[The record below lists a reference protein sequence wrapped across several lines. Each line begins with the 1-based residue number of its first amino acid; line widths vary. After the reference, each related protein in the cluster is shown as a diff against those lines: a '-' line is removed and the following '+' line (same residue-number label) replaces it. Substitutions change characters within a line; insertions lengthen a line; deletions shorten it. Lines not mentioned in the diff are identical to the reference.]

1 MILPLFQFA
10 AQPSNQTLTIDGF
23 IQTITQ
29 SVYFTWAVI
38 AIVAVA
44 VLVGCAFILRAIL
57 YKKYQKA
64 QAFNTVALKVLVPST
79 KKSEGEGGKVEE
91 DERLEQIKENIAIA
105 ETFFSAVAGLS
116 RGKGLKRIKDWFTG
130 GEQDFSFEIVVENQ
144 IIKFYIDV
152 PIDQKEFIK
161 QQIYSQYPDAK
172 IEEKVDYNLFDEDS
186 HIMGAYLQT
195 EKPGYFP
202 LKTYQDAESDP
213 LDALLNPLSS
223 IQANNAGAAIQYVVR
238 PANPK
243 WRQEGTDV
251 VREVKEG
258 EKFEQVIN
266 ETVLDKIAEGV
277 KFFFKELS
285 KQAQSPEEQSKMDQ
299 EDNYQLS
306 SKEQEMLEGIEEKI
320 SKGGL
325 EVTLRVISAADS
337 ESVARNN
344 LDNILNAFG
353 QYNIYRF
360 GNSLEAYIPKKQKK
374 VIRDYIYRSFKEK
387 NSFIANTEEM
397 ASLWHPPLPST
408 EAPNIDWLS
417 GRRSAPPSNIPKTGL
432 KVGFVDYRGE
442 KEDVY
447 IKKSDRR
454 RHLYMVGKTG
464 SGKTVHIENMAKQDI
479 RNGNGCA
486 IVDPHGDLAEKALS
500 FVPKERADD
509 VIYFNPADMERPMG
523 INMLEADTE
532 EQKDLAVQGM
542 VSIFYELF
550 PPDMIGPMFEHH
562 MRNCMLTLM
571 ADLDNPGTV
580 IDIPRMFSD
589 EDYVDEFM
597 DDLDDPVVRN
607 YWEEEMEQTSDYHK
621 SEMLGYVIS
630 KVGRFA
636 ENKMMRNIL
645 GQQESSFDFRK
656 AMDEEKI
663 LIINLAKG
671 KTGEVN
677 AKLLGLII
685 VAKLQMVALARADM
699 PEEERNDFYLYID
712 EFQNFVTESISTILS
727 EARKY
732 RLSLIMAHQYMGQLE
747 DEQGDTSVRDAVLGN
762 VGSIMSGRIGPDD
775 AEILAKEFAPTFGSQ
790 DLIKPPK
797 YHWYTKLIVD
807 TNPTKPFLM
816 GAPPP
821 EKGNKE
827 LAESIK
833 ELSRLKYGTDREI
846 VEQEILERTQLGKME
861 QGDKDLSEPSL

>member
-1 MILPLFQFA
+1 MLLPLLQFG
-10 AQPSNQTLTIDGF
+10 AQTTNQTLTLSGLG
-23 IQTITQ
+23 QTIIQ
-29 SVYFTWAVI
+29 SVYFTWFVIAAVVI
-38 AIVAVA
+38 AIIAA
-44 VLVGCAFILRAIL
+44 AIFILRAIL
-57 YKKYQKA
+57 YKKYQKVKS
-64 QAFNTVALKVLVPST
+64 FNTVCLKVLVPST

-91 DERLEQIKENIAIA
+91 KESLEQIKEKIAVA
-105 ETFFSAVAGLS
+105 ETFFSAIASLSTDSGLT
-116 RGKGLKRIKDWFTG
+116 RIINWFTG
-130 GEQDFSFEIVVENQ
+130 RRDDFSFEIVVDNQ
-144 IIKFYIDV
+144 LIKFFIDV
-152 PIDQKEFIK
+152 PIDKRNFIE
-161 QQIYSQYPDAK
+161 QQIYSQYPDAE
-172 IEEKVDYNLFDEDS
+172 IEEKLDYNIFNKDS
-186 HIMGAYLQT
+186 HILGAYLDT
-195 EKPGYFP
+195 KKPNYFP
-202 LKTYQDAESDP
+202 IKTYEDLESDP

-223 IQANNAGAAIQYVVR
+223 IQSGNASAAIQYIVR
-238 PANPK
+238 PSRNE
-243 WRQEGTDV
+243 WREKGMSV

-258 EKFEQVIN
+258 EKIESVIN
-266 ETVLDKIAEGV
+266 ETILDKIGSGLQFISEQLFQEGT
-277 KFFFKELS
+277 
-285 KQAQSPEEQSKMDQ
+285 SPQEQTQQD
-299 EDNYQLS
+299 EDYQLS
-306 SKEQEMLEGIEEKI
+306 SKEQEMLEGIEENI

-325 EVTLRVISAADS
+325 EATLRVISAADN
-337 ESVARNN
+337 EQTARHN
-344 LDNILNAFG
+344 LDNILNSFG
-353 QYNIYRF
+353 QYDVYRY
-360 GNSLEAYIPKKQKK
+360 GNSFQAHIPKKQKK
-374 VIRDYIYRSFKEK
+374 VIRDYIYRSFKEDY
-387 NSFIANTEEM
+387 SFVANTTEM
-397 ASLWHPPLPST
+397 ASLWHLPLPST

-417 GRRSAPPSNIPKTGL
+417 GRQSAPPSNLPKSGL
-432 KVGFVDYRGE
+432 KVGFVDYRGK

-447 IKKSDRR
+447 IQKSDRR

-486 IVDPHGDLAEKALS
+486 VVDPHGDLAEKTLS
-500 FVPKERADD
+500 FIPKERADD
-509 VIYFNPADMERPMG
+509 VIYFNPADMDRPMG
-523 INMLEADTE
+523 INMLEADTP
-532 EQKDLAVQGM
+532 EQRDLAVQGM

-571 ADLDNPGTV
+571 ADLDNPGTI

-589 EDYVDEFM
+589 ESYVEEFK

-645 GQQESSFDFRK
+645 GQQESSFDFRE

-663 LIINLAKG
+663 IIINLAKG

-699 PEEERNDFYLYID
+699 PEEERKDFYLYID

-821 EKGNKE
+821 EEGNEE
-827 LAESIK
+827 LAKSIK
-833 ELSRLKYGTDREI
+833 ELSRLKYGRDREI
-846 VEQEILERTQLGKME
+846 VEEEILERTQLGKTE
-861 QGDKDLSEPSL
+861 QGEKDLSEPSL

>member
-1 MILPLFQFA
+1 MLTLLIQFT
-10 AQPSNQTLTIDGF
+10 AQPNNQSLTFAGF
-23 IQTITQ
+23 TQSITE
-29 SVYFTWAVI
+29 SVYFTWFVIGLIII
-38 AIVAVA
+38 AI
-44 VLVGCAFILRAIL
+44 LVGIAFILRAIL

-64 QAFNTVALKVLVPST
+64 KSFNTVALQILVPST

-91 DERLEQIKENIAIA
+91 DERLEQVKEDIAVA
-105 ETFFSAVAGLS
+105 ETFFSAIASLS
-116 RGKGLKRIKDWFTG
+116 TGGFFSKIINWFTG
-130 GEQDFSFEIVVENQ
+130 KRDDFSLEIVVENQ
-144 IIKFYIDV
+144 LIKFYIDV
-152 PIDQKEFIK
+152 PVEKKDFIK
-161 QQIYSQYPDAK
+161 QQVFSQYPDAK
-172 IEEKVDYNLFDEDS
+172 IEEVADYNIFHKDS
-186 HIMGAYLQT
+186 HILGAYLNT
-195 EKPGYFP
+195 EKPDYFP
-202 LKTYQDAESDP
+202 LKTYQDLESDP
-213 LDALLNPLSS
+213 LDSLLNPLSS
-223 IQANNAGAAIQYVVR
+223 IQTANASAAIQFVVR
-238 PANPK
+238 PSRNK
-243 WRQEGTDV
+243 WRKKGKSV
-251 VREVKEG
+251 VREVKKG
-258 EKFEQVIN
+258 EKIEKVANKTI
-266 ETVLDKIAEGV
+266 VDKILDGLKV
-277 KFFFKELS
+277 IGHELFQ
-285 KQAQSPEEQSKMDQ
+285 QAKSPENQQKQD
-299 EDNYQLS
+299 DNYQPS
-306 SKEQEMLEGIEEKI
+306 SKEQELLEGIEEKI

-325 EVTLRVISAADS
+325 ETTLRVISAADT
-337 ESVARNN
+337 EETARNN

-353 QYNIYRF
+353 QYNIYQY
-360 GNSLEAYIPKKQKK
+360 GNNLEAYIPKKQKK

-387 NSFIANTEEM
+387 QAFVANTEEM
-397 ASLWHPPLPST
+397 ASLWHLPLPST
-408 EAPNIDWLS
+408 EAPNIDWLT

-442 KEDVY
+442 EEDVY

-454 RHLYMVGKTG
+454 RHLYMIGKTG
-464 SGKTVHIENMAKQDI
+464 SGKTVHIENMVKQDI
-479 RNGNGCA
+479 RNGNGCGV
-486 IVDPHGDLAEKALS
+486 VDPHGDLAEKALS

-523 INMLEADTE
+523 INMLEADNE

-645 GQQESSFDFRK
+645 GQQESSFDFRE
-656 AMDEEKI
+656 AMDEGKI

-677 AKLLGLII
+677 AKLLGLIF

-821 EKGNKE
+821 EEGNE
-827 LAESIK
+827 EMAESIK
-833 ELSRLKYGTDREI
+833 ELSRLKYGRDREI
-846 VEQEILERTQLGKME
+846 VEQEILERTQLGKND
-861 QGDKDLSEPSL
+861 QGEKDLSEPSL